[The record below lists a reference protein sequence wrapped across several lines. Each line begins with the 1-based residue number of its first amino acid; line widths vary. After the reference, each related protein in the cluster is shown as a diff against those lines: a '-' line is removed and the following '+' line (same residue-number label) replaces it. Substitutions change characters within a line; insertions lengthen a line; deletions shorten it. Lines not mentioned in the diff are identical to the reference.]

1 MATKNLGQVSGVHI
15 GSTPPSNTIL
25 IWYDSTP
32 SQLRHKVYDPTL
44 KQWVVLDQNI
54 ISAITYSELT
64 NMAKNSGLSVG
75 EYFQI
80 TDRSN
85 ALALAITSTKVQ
97 YCDAL
102 GNILIDDLGTNIQYH
117 VTSSNLQI
125 DDVVGVFDETNRKLV
140 FQFNEQTPDFTAD
153 DYVLGKVQ
161 RNNIWSLAK
170 YKLSS
175 FLSKVTGNSI
185 TWNGGFFFSFSDA
198 LKNVLDKAGGVVS
211 KTTYDRDKE
220 QLTTSINNV
229 GKENQNIIQNA
240 HDELTEATKP
250 DSFYGTKLPSIS
262 TGGEAT
268 DIAKGDTLLSIV
280 SKIQRYI
287 NKFRYATGI
296 RISQDFTDRVSPQ
309 YVNNNDTVD
318 SAIRKIHY
326 WLKNMGKGG
335 KLSEDWKP
343 KDYTTTVEDV
353 AAGDTF
359 DDAFAKAVAKL
370 SQIGDITNGRI
381 QSKATVNG
389 SEYTR
394 CTDFNLANGS
404 LTFNRDVSGGS
415 NQQTVQL
422 NRSSG
427 LYINNASGKSVRISG
442 EGVSV
447 NANTNQGFQLPN
459 YEDSFGLGIFYG
471 AAAALFTGDGTPL
484 GGYTSVKYAAGISAL
499 CSRGTLGSGVDIF
512 DAYFSRLK
520 AGSISFGRAS
530 MQDSDLYIAN
540 DCSFV
545 TCTNTE
551 DRNVYLPTTPFD
563 GLMVII
569 NQVNTAN
576 VAVQGNGH
584 KIVDNEDVDY
594 INIGGARRIVVFLY
608 HANLASSTGSG
619 AWLFTRWSR

>member
-97 YCDAL
+97 YCDSL

-140 FQFNEQTPDFTAD
+140 FQFKEQTPDFTAD

-240 HDELTEATKP
+240 HNELTEATKP

-287 NKFRYATGI
+287 NKFKYATGI
-296 RISQDFTDRVSPQ
+296 RISQNFTDRVSPQ

-318 SAIRKIHY
+318 SAIRKIQY

-335 KLSEDWKP
+335 KLSEDWEP

-370 SQIGDITNGRI
+370 NQLGDITNG
-381 QSKATVNG
+381 QLSSKQTVSG
-389 SEYTR
+389 STTVR
-394 CTDFNLANGS
+394 RTVFNLMSGR
-404 LTFNRDVSGGS
+404 LTFNRDMSGAVNG
-415 NQQTVQL
+415 NTVQID
-422 NRSSG
+422 SSNG
-427 LYINNASGKSVRISG
+427 IYINNYLGKTVRMSGNGLNV
-442 EGVSV
+442 
-447 NANTNQGFQLPN
+447 NTNTAQGFQLPN
-459 YEDSFGLGIFYG
+459 YEDSWGLGIYYG
-471 AAAALFTGDGTPL
+471 AAAALFTGTGASL

-499 CSRGTLGSGVDIF
+499 CSRGTLGSGVNIF

-520 AGSISFGRAS
+520 AGSISYGRANV
-530 MQDSDLYIAN
+530 QDSDYYITN
-540 DCSFV
+540 DNTFV

-563 GLMVII
+563 GLMVIV
-569 NQVNTAN
+569 NQVNAAN

-584 KIVDNEDVDY
+584 KIVDNTDVDY
-594 INIGGARRIVVFLY
+594 INIGGARRIAVFLY
-608 HANLASSTGSG
+608 HANLSSPDGVG

>member
-240 HDELTEATKP
+240 HNELTEATKP

-287 NKFRYATGI
+287 NKFKYATGI

-318 SAIRKIHY
+318 SAIRKIQY

-335 KLSEDWKP
+335 KLSKDWEP

-370 SQIGDITNGRI
+370 NQLGDITNG
-381 QSKATVNG
+381 QLSSKQTVNG
-389 SEYTR
+389 STTTR
-394 CTDFNLANGS
+394 RTVFNLAYGR
-404 LTFNRDVSGGS
+404 LTFNRDASGAVNG
-415 NQQTVQL
+415 NTVQID
-422 NRSSG
+422 SSDG
-427 LYINNASGKSVRISG
+427 IYINNYLGKTVRMSGNGLNV
-442 EGVSV
+442 
-447 NANTNQGFQLPN
+447 NTNTAQGFQLPN
-459 YEDSFGLGIFYG
+459 YEDSWGLGIYYG
-471 AAAALFTGDGTPL
+471 AAAALFTGTGASL

-520 AGSISFGRAS
+520 AGSISYGRANV
-530 MQDSDLYIAN
+530 QDSDYYITN
-540 DCSFV
+540 DNTFV
-545 TCTNTE
+545 TCTNIE
-551 DRNVYLPTTPFD
+551 CRNVYLPTTPFD

-569 NQVNTAN
+569 NQVNSAN

-594 INIGGARRIVVFLY
+594 INIGGARRIAAFLY
-608 HANLASSTGSG
+608 HANLSSPDGVG

>member
-54 ISAITYSELT
+54 ISVITYSELT

-97 YCDAL
+97 YCDSL

-240 HDELTEATKP
+240 HNELTEATKP

-318 SAIRKIHY
+318 SAIRKIQY

-335 KLSEDWKP
+335 KLSEDWEP

-370 SQIGDITNGRI
+370 NQLGDITNG
-381 QSKATVNG
+381 QLSSKQTVNG
-389 SEYTR
+389 STTTR
-394 CTDFNLANGS
+394 RTVFNLAYGR
-404 LTFNRDVSGGS
+404 LTFNRDNSGAVNG
-415 NQQTVQL
+415 NTVQID
-422 NRSSG
+422 SSNG
-427 LYINNASGKSVRISG
+427 IYINNYLGKTVKMSGNGLNV
-442 EGVSV
+442 
-447 NANTNQGFQLPN
+447 NTNTAQGFQLPN
-459 YEDSFGLGIFYG
+459 YEDSWGLGIYYG
-471 AAAALFTGDGTPL
+471 AAAALFTGTGASL

-520 AGSISFGRAS
+520 AGSISYGRANV
-530 MQDSDLYIAN
+530 QDSDYYITN
-540 DCSFV
+540 DNTFV
-545 TCTNTE
+545 TCTNIE

-563 GLMVII
+563 GLMVIV

-594 INIGGARRIVVFLY
+594 INIGGARRIAAFLY
-608 HANLASSTGSG
+608 HANLSSPDAVG

>member
-117 VTSSNLQI
+117 VTSSNLRI

-240 HDELTEATKP
+240 HNELTEAITAN
-250 DSFYGTKLPSIS
+250 SIYGKQLPSIS

-268 DIAKGDTLLSIV
+268 DIAKGDTLLNIV
-280 SKIQRYI
+280 SKVQRYI
-287 NKFRYATGI
+287 NRFKYASGV
-296 RISQDFTDRVSPQ
+296 RIDQDFADAASGQ
-309 YVNNNDTVD
+309 YVNNNDTVK
-318 SAIRKIHY
+318 SAFQKIQY
-326 WLKNMGKGG
+326 WIKKQKTGNNISVS
-335 KLSEDWKP
+335 SEDYVLP
-343 KDYTTTVEDV
+343 EISPEDITKDDNLTTALSKLEYWVKHITAEQLLNNIIGFDKLQ
-353 AAGDTF
+353 AAGVLPTDIFRLDLTTSFDFSGCGFGGIVVQGESNNFFSRDSNYPYNPYRIRLYYNFTF
-359 DDAFAKAVAKL
+359 PKILGFVPVIPVIPNNTNQYSNACSFVHYDEDDGATLQFIIQL
-370 SQIGDITNGRI
+370 SKDKYDELYEAGSRYLQCLI
-381 QSKATVNG
+381 QADVYGSK
-389 SEYTR
+389 
-394 CTDFNLANGS
+394 TD
-404 LTFNRDVSGGS
+404 
-415 NQQTVQL
+415 QQTV
-422 NRSSG
+422 
-427 LYINNASGKSVRISG
+427 
-442 EGVSV
+442 
-447 NANTNQGFQLPN
+447 
-459 YEDSFGLGIFYG
+459 
-471 AAAALFTGDGTPL
+471 
-484 GGYTSVKYAAGISAL
+484 
-499 CSRGTLGSGVDIF
+499 
-512 DAYFSRLK
+512 
-520 AGSISFGRAS
+520 
-530 MQDSDLYIAN
+530 YIAMN
-540 DCSFV
+540 
-545 TCTNTE
+545 
-551 DRNVYLPTTPFD
+551 
-563 GLMVII
+563 
-569 NQVNTAN
+569 
-576 VAVQGNGH
+576 
-584 KIVDNEDVDY
+584 Y
-594 INIGGARRIVVFLY
+594 INIININLTAASLQRGGQQHIVFS
-608 HANLASSTGSG
+608 ASITPTETNS
-619 AWLFTRWSR
+619 

>member
-15 GSTPPSNTIL
+15 GNTPPSNTIL

-140 FQFNEQTPDFTAD
+140 FQFNEKTPDFTAD

-240 HDELTEATKP
+240 HDELTKATKP

-287 NKFRYATGI
+287 NKFKYANGI
-296 RISQDFTDRVSPQ
+296 RISKDFTDRVSPQ

-318 SAIRKIHY
+318 SAIRKIQY

-343 KDYTTTVEDV
+343 KDYTATVEDV

-359 DDAFAKAVAKL
+359 DNAFAKAVAKL
-370 SQIGDITNGRI
+370 NQIGDITNGRI

-389 SEYTR
+389 SGYTR

-404 LTFNRDVSGGS
+404 LTFNRDVSGSS

-459 YEDSFGLGIFYG
+459 YEDSWGLGIYYG
-471 AAAALFTGDGTPL
+471 AAAALFTGAGASL
-484 GGYTSVKYAAGISAL
+484 GGYTSVKYAAGISAI
-499 CSRGTLGSGVDIF
+499 CSRGTLGSDVDIF

-520 AGSISFGRAS
+520 AGSISFGRAN
-530 MQDSDLYIAN
+530 MQDSDLYITN

-545 TCTNTE
+545 TCTNIE

-569 NQVNTAN
+569 NQVNAAN

-594 INIGGARRIVVFLY
+594 INIGGARRIAVFLY
-608 HANLASSTGSG
+608 HANLASPTGSG

>member
-64 NMAKNSGLSVG
+64 NMAKNSGLLVG

-318 SAIRKIHY
+318 SAIRKIQY
-326 WLKNMGKGG
+326 WLKNIGKGG
-335 KLSEDWKP
+335 KLSEDWEP

-394 CTDFNLANGS
+394 RTDFNLANGS
-404 LTFNRDVSGGS
+404 LTFNRDVSGS
-415 NQQTVQL
+415 ANQQTVQL

-442 EGVSV
+442 EGVNV
-447 NANTNQGFQLPN
+447 NVNTNQGFQLPN

-471 AAAALFTGDGTPL
+471 AAAALFTGAGAPL
-484 GGYTSVKYAAGISAL
+484 GSYTSVKYAAGISAL

-530 MQDSDLYIAN
+530 MQNSDLYITN

-563 GLMVII
+563 GLMIII

-594 INIGGARRIVVFLY
+594 INIGGARRIAIFLY
-608 HANLASSTGSG
+608 HANLVSPTGSG

>member
-240 HDELTEATKP
+240 HNELTEATKP

-268 DIAKGDTLLSIV
+268 DIAKGDTLLNIV

-287 NKFRYATGI
+287 NKFKYATGI

-318 SAIRKIHY
+318 SAIRKIQY

-335 KLSEDWKP
+335 KLSDDWEP

-370 SQIGDITNGRI
+370 NQLGDITNG
-381 QSKATVNG
+381 QLSSKQTVSG
-389 SEYTR
+389 STTLR
-394 CTDFNLANGS
+394 RTVFNLMYGR
-404 LTFNRDVSGGS
+404 LTFNRDASGAVNG
-415 NQQTVQL
+415 NTVQID
-422 NRSSG
+422 SSDG
-427 LYINNASGKSVRISG
+427 IYINNYLGKTVRMSGNGLNV
-442 EGVSV
+442 
-447 NANTNQGFQLPN
+447 NTNTAQGFQLPN
-459 YEDSFGLGIFYG
+459 YEDSWGLGIYYG
-471 AAAALFTGDGTPL
+471 AAAALFTGTGASL

-520 AGSISFGRAS
+520 AGSISYGRANV
-530 MQDSDLYIAN
+530 QDSDYYITN
-540 DCSFV
+540 DNTFV
-545 TCTNTE
+545 TCTNIE

-594 INIGGARRIVVFLY
+594 INIGGARRIAAFLY
-608 HANLASSTGSG
+608 HANLSSPDGVG

>member
-140 FQFNEQTPDFTAD
+140 FQFKEQTPDFTAD

-240 HDELTEATKP
+240 HDELIEATKP

-268 DIAKGDTLLSIV
+268 DIAKGDTLLNIV

-287 NKFRYATGI
+287 NKFKYATGI

-318 SAIRKIHY
+318 SAIRKIQY

-335 KLSEDWKP
+335 KLSEDWEP

-370 SQIGDITNGRI
+370 NQLGDITNG
-381 QSKATVNG
+381 QLSSKQTVNG
-389 SEYTR
+389 STTTR
-394 CTDFNLANGS
+394 RTVFNLMYGR
-404 LTFNRDVSGGS
+404 LTFNRDVSGAVNG
-415 NQQTVQL
+415 NTVQID
-422 NRSSG
+422 SSDG
-427 LYINNASGKSVRISG
+427 IYINNYLGKTVRMSGNGLNV
-442 EGVSV
+442 
-447 NANTNQGFQLPN
+447 NTNTAQGFQLPN
-459 YEDSFGLGIFYG
+459 YEDSWGLGIYYG
-471 AAAALFTGDGTPL
+471 AAAALFTGTGASL

-520 AGSISFGRAS
+520 AGSISYGRANV
-530 MQDSDLYIAN
+530 QDSDYYITN
-540 DCSFV
+540 DNTFV

-551 DRNVYLPTTPFD
+551 DRNVHLPTTPFD

-594 INIGGARRIVVFLY
+594 INIGGARRIAAFLY
-608 HANLASSTGSG
+608 HANLSSPDGVG

>member
-15 GSTPPSNTIL
+15 GNTPPSNTIL

-32 SQLRHKVYDPTL
+32 SQLRHKVYDTTL

-140 FQFNEQTPDFTAD
+140 FQFNEKTPDFTAD

-198 LKNVLDKAGGVVS
+198 MKNVLDKAGGVVS

-240 HDELTEATKP
+240 HDELIEATKP
-250 DSFYGTKLPSIS
+250 DSFYGTKMPSIS

-287 NKFRYATGI
+287 NKFKYANGI
-296 RISQDFTDRVSPQ
+296 RISKDFTDRVSPQ

-318 SAIRKIHY
+318 SAIRKIQY

-343 KDYTTTVEDV
+343 KDYTATVEDV

-359 DDAFAKAVAKL
+359 DNAFAKAVAKL
-370 SQIGDITNGRI
+370 NQIGDITNGRI

-389 SEYTR
+389 SGYTR

-404 LTFNRDVSGGS
+404 LTFNSDVSGSS

-459 YEDSFGLGIFYG
+459 YEDSWGLGIYYG
-471 AAAALFTGDGTPL
+471 AAAALFTGAGASL

-520 AGSISFGRAS
+520 AGSISYGRANV
-530 MQDSDLYIAN
+530 QDSDYYITN
-540 DCSFV
+540 DNTFV

-569 NQVNTAN
+569 NQVNSAN

-594 INIGGARRIVVFLY
+594 INIGGSRRIAAFLY
-608 HANLASSTGSG
+608 HANLSSPDGVG

>member
-102 GNILIDDLGTNIQYH
+102 GNILVDDLGTNIQYH

-240 HDELTEATKP
+240 HNELTEATKP

-268 DIAKGDTLLSIV
+268 DIAKGDTLLNIV

-287 NKFRYATGI
+287 NKFKYATGI

-318 SAIRKIHY
+318 SAIRKIQY

-335 KLSEDWKP
+335 KLSDDWEP

-370 SQIGDITNGRI
+370 NQLGDITNG
-381 QSKATVNG
+381 QLSSKQTVNG
-389 SEYTR
+389 STTTR
-394 CTDFNLANGS
+394 RTVFNLAYGR
-404 LTFNRDVSGGS
+404 LTFNRDASGAVNG
-415 NQQTVQL
+415 NTVQID
-422 NRSSG
+422 SSDG
-427 LYINNASGKSVRISG
+427 IYINNYLGKTVRMSGNGLNV
-442 EGVSV
+442 
-447 NANTNQGFQLPN
+447 NTNTAQGFQLPN
-459 YEDSFGLGIFYG
+459 YEDSWGLGIYYG
-471 AAAALFTGDGTPL
+471 AAAALFTGTGASL

-520 AGSISFGRAS
+520 AGSISYGRANV
-530 MQDSDLYIAN
+530 QDSDYYITN
-540 DCSFV
+540 DNTFV

-563 GLMVII
+563 GLMVIV

-594 INIGGARRIVVFLY
+594 INIGGARRIAAFLY
-608 HANLASSTGSG
+608 HANLSSPNGVG

>member
-102 GNILIDDLGTNIQYH
+102 GNILVDDLGTNIQYH

-240 HDELTEATKP
+240 HNELTEATKP

-287 NKFRYATGI
+287 NKFKYATGI

-318 SAIRKIHY
+318 SAIRKIQY

-335 KLSEDWKP
+335 KLSADWEP

-370 SQIGDITNGRI
+370 NQLGDITNG
-381 QSKATVNG
+381 QLSSKQTVSG
-389 SEYTR
+389 STTLR
-394 CTDFNLANGS
+394 RTVFNLMYGR
-404 LTFNRDVSGGS
+404 LTFNRDASGAVNG
-415 NQQTVQL
+415 NTVQID
-422 NRSSG
+422 SSNG
-427 LYINNASGKSVRISG
+427 IYINNYLGKTVRMSGNGLNV
-442 EGVSV
+442 
-447 NANTNQGFQLPN
+447 NTNTAQGFQLPN
-459 YEDSFGLGIFYG
+459 YEDSWGLGIYYG
-471 AAAALFTGDGTPL
+471 AAAALFTGTGASL

-520 AGSISFGRAS
+520 AGSISYGRANV
-530 MQDSDLYIAN
+530 QDSDYYITN
-540 DCSFV
+540 DNTFV

-594 INIGGARRIVVFLY
+594 INIGGARRIAAFLY
-608 HANLASSTGSG
+608 HANLSSPDGVG

>member
-268 DIAKGDTLLSIV
+268 DIAKGDTLLNIV

-287 NKFRYATGI
+287 NKFKYATGI

-318 SAIRKIHY
+318 SAIRKIQY

-335 KLSEDWKP
+335 KLSEDWEP

-394 CTDFNLANGS
+394 RTDFNLANGS
-404 LTFNRDVSGGS
+404 LTFNRDVSGSS

-427 LYINNASGKSVRISG
+427 LYVTNASGKTIRVSG
-442 EGVSV
+442 DGVNV
-447 NANTNQGFQLPN
+447 NTNTKQAFQLPN
-459 YEDSFGLGIFYG
+459 YEDSWGLGIYYG
-471 AAAALFTGDGTPL
+471 AAAALFTGTGASL

-520 AGSISFGRAS
+520 AGSISYGRANV
-530 MQDSDLYIAN
+530 QDSDYYITN
-540 DCSFV
+540 DNTFV

-576 VAVQGNGH
+576 VSVQGNGH
-584 KIVDNEDVDY
+584 KIVDNTDVDY
-594 INIGGARRIVVFLY
+594 INIGGARRIAAFLY
-608 HANLASSTGSG
+608 HANLSSPDGVG

>member
-54 ISAITYSELT
+54 ISTITYSELT

-117 VTSSNLQI
+117 VTSANLQI

-153 DYVLGKVQ
+153 DYVFGKVQ

-185 TWNGGFFFSFSDA
+185 AWNGGFFFSFSDA

-240 HDELTEATKP
+240 HNELTEATKP

-287 NKFRYATGI
+287 NKFKYATSI

-318 SAIRKIHY
+318 SAIRKIQY
-326 WLKNMGKGG
+326 WLKNIGKGG
-335 KLSEDWKP
+335 KLSEDWEP
-343 KDYTTTVEDV
+343 KDYATTVEDV

-381 QSKATVNG
+381 QSKTTVNG

-404 LTFNRDVSGGS
+404 LTFNRDVSGSS

-442 EGVSV
+442 NGLNV
-447 NANTNQGFQLPN
+447 NTNTAQSFQLPN
-459 YEDSFGLGIFYG
+459 YEDSWGWGIYYG
-471 AAAALFTGDGTPL
+471 AAAALFTGTGASL
-484 GGYTSVKYAAGISAL
+484 SGYTSVKYAAGISAL
-499 CSRGTLGSGVDIF
+499 CSRGTLGSSVDIF

-520 AGSISFGRAS
+520 AGSISYGRANV
-530 MQDSDLYIAN
+530 QDSDYYITN
-540 DCSFV
+540 DNTFV
-545 TCTNTE
+545 TCTNAK

-563 GLMVII
+563 GLMVIV
-569 NQVNTAN
+569 NQVNAAN

-584 KIVDNEDVDY
+584 KIVDNTDVDY
-594 INIGGARRIVVFLY
+594 INIGGARRIAVFLY
-608 HANLASSTGSG
+608 HANLSSPDGIG

>member
-318 SAIRKIHY
+318 SAIRKIQY

-335 KLSEDWKP
+335 KLSEYWKP

-389 SEYTR
+389 SEYIR

-404 LTFNRDVSGGS
+404 LTFNRDVSVGS

-459 YEDSFGLGIFYG
+459 YEDSFRLGIFYG
-471 AAAALFTGDGTPL
+471 AAAALFTGAGTPL
-484 GGYTSVKYAAGISAL
+484 GYTSVKYAAGISAL

-530 MQDSDLYIAN
+530 MQDSDLYITN

-594 INIGGARRIVVFLY
+594 INIGGARRIAVFLY
-608 HANLASSTGSG
+608 HANLVSSTGSG

>member
-54 ISAITYSELT
+54 ISAITYPELT

-240 HDELTEATKP
+240 HNELTEATKP

-287 NKFRYATGI
+287 NKFKYATGI

-318 SAIRKIHY
+318 SAIRKIQY

-335 KLSEDWKP
+335 KLSEDWEP

-394 CTDFNLANGS
+394 RTDFNLANGS

-447 NANTNQGFQLPN
+447 NANTNQRFQLPN

-471 AAAALFTGDGTPL
+471 AAAALFTGAGAPL

-499 CSRGTLGSGVDIF
+499 CSRGTLESGVDIF

-530 MQDSDLYIAN
+530 MQDSDLYITN

-551 DRNVYLPTTPFD
+551 NRNVYLPTAPFD
-563 GLMVII
+563 GLMVIV

-594 INIGGARRIVVFLY
+594 INIGGARRIAVFLY
-608 HANLASSTGSG
+608 HANLVSPTGSG
-619 AWLFTRWSR
+619 AWMFTRWSR

>member
-240 HDELTEATKP
+240 HDELIEATKP

-268 DIAKGDTLLSIV
+268 DIAKGDTLLNIV

-287 NKFRYATGI
+287 NKFKYATGI
-296 RISQDFTDRVSPQ
+296 RISQDFTDMVSPQ

-318 SAIRKIHY
+318 SAIRKIQY

-335 KLSEDWKP
+335 KLSEDWEP

-370 SQIGDITNGRI
+370 NQLGDITNG
-381 QSKATVNG
+381 QLSSKQTVNG
-389 SEYTR
+389 STTTR
-394 CTDFNLANGS
+394 RTVFNLMYGR
-404 LTFNRDVSGGS
+404 LTFNRDVSGAVNG
-415 NQQTVQL
+415 NTVQID
-422 NRSSG
+422 SSDG
-427 LYINNASGKSVRISG
+427 IYINNYLGKTVRMSGNGLNV
-442 EGVSV
+442 
-447 NANTNQGFQLPN
+447 NTNTAQGFQLPN
-459 YEDSFGLGIFYG
+459 YEDSWGLGIYYG
-471 AAAALFTGDGTPL
+471 AAAALFTGTGASL

-520 AGSISFGRAS
+520 AGSISYGRANV
-530 MQDSDLYIAN
+530 QDSDYYITN
-540 DCSFV
+540 DNTFV

-594 INIGGARRIVVFLY
+594 INIGGARRIAAFLY
-608 HANLASSTGSG
+608 HANLSSPDGVG

>member
-240 HDELTEATKP
+240 HNELTEATKP

-262 TGGEAT
+262 PGGEAT
-268 DIAKGDTLLSIV
+268 DIAKGDTLLNIV

-287 NKFRYATGI
+287 NKFKYATGI

-318 SAIRKIHY
+318 SAIRKIQY

-335 KLSEDWKP
+335 KLSEDWEP

-459 YEDSFGLGIFYG
+459 YEDSWGLGIYYG
-471 AAAALFTGDGTPL
+471 AAAALFTGTGASL

-520 AGSISFGRAS
+520 AGSISYGRANV
-530 MQDSDLYIAN
+530 QDSDYYITN
-540 DCSFV
+540 DNTFV

-594 INIGGARRIVVFLY
+594 INIGGARRIAAFLY
-608 HANLASSTGSG
+608 HANLSSPDGVG

>member
-64 NMAKNSGLSVG
+64 NMAKSSGLSVG

-268 DIAKGDTLLSIV
+268 DITKGDTLLSIV

-318 SAIRKIHY
+318 SAIRKIQY

-415 NQQTVQL
+415 NQQTVKL

-427 LYINNASGKSVRISG
+427 LYINNASGKSVRISS

-471 AAAALFTGDGTPL
+471 AAAALFTGAGTPL

-520 AGSISFGRAS
+520 AGSISYGRANV
-530 MQDSDLYIAN
+530 QDSNYYITN
-540 DCSFV
+540 DNTFV

-563 GLMVII
+563 GLMVIV

-584 KIVDNEDVDY
+584 KIVDNTDVDY
-594 INIGGARRIVVFLY
+594 INIGGARRIAVFLY
-608 HANLASSTGSG
+608 HANLSSPDGVG

>member
-102 GNILIDDLGTNIQYH
+102 GNILVDDLGTNIQYH

-161 RNNIWSLAK
+161 RNNIWRLAK

-240 HDELTEATKP
+240 HNELTEATKP
-250 DSFYGTKLPSIS
+250 DSFYGTKLPSVS

-268 DIAKGDTLLSIV
+268 DIAKGDTLLNIV
-280 SKIQRYI
+280 SKVQRYI
-287 NKFRYATGI
+287 NKFKYATGI
-296 RISQDFTDRVSPQ
+296 RISQGFTDRVSPQ

-318 SAIRKIHY
+318 SAIRKIQY

-335 KLSEDWKP
+335 KLSEDWEP
-343 KDYTTTVEDV
+343 KDYATTVEDV

-381 QSKATVNG
+381 QSKAIVNG

-404 LTFNRDVSGGS
+404 LTFNRDVSGSS

-459 YEDSFGLGIFYG
+459 YEDSWGLGLYYG
-471 AAAALFTGDGTPL
+471 AAAALFTGAGASL
-484 GGYTSVKYAAGISAL
+484 GGYTSVKYAAGISAI
-499 CSRGTLGSGVDIF
+499 CSRGTLGSGIDIF

-530 MQDSDLYIAN
+530 MQDSDLYITN

-594 INIGGARRIVVFLY
+594 INIGGARRIAVFLY
-608 HANLASSTGSG
+608 HANLASPTGSG

>member
-240 HDELTEATKP
+240 HNELTEATKP

-268 DIAKGDTLLSIV
+268 DIAKGDTLLNIV

-287 NKFRYATGI
+287 NKFKYATGI

-318 SAIRKIHY
+318 SAIRKIQY

-335 KLSEDWKP
+335 KLSEDWEP

-370 SQIGDITNGRI
+370 NQLGDITNG
-381 QSKATVNG
+381 QLSSKQTVNG
-389 SEYTR
+389 STTTR
-394 CTDFNLANGS
+394 RTVFNLMHGR
-404 LTFNRDVSGGS
+404 LTFNRDVSGAVNG
-415 NQQTVQL
+415 NTVQID
-422 NRSSG
+422 SPDG
-427 LYINNASGKSVRISG
+427 IYINNYLGKTVRMSGNGLNV
-442 EGVSV
+442 
-447 NANTNQGFQLPN
+447 NTNTAQGFQLPN
-459 YEDSFGLGIFYG
+459 YEDSWGLGIYYG
-471 AAAALFTGDGTPL
+471 AAAALFTGTGASL

-520 AGSISFGRAS
+520 AGSISYGRANV
-530 MQDSDLYIAN
+530 QDSDYYITN
-540 DCSFV
+540 DNTFV

-594 INIGGARRIVVFLY
+594 INIGGARRIAAFLY
-608 HANLASSTGSG
+608 HANLSSPDGVG

>member
-102 GNILIDDLGTNIQYH
+102 GNILIDDLGTNIQYY

-229 GKENQNIIQNA
+229 GKENQNIIKNA

-268 DIAKGDTLLSIV
+268 DIAKGDTLLNIV

-287 NKFRYATGI
+287 NKFKYATGI

-318 SAIRKIHY
+318 SAIRKIQY

-335 KLSEDWKP
+335 KLSEDWEP
-343 KDYTTTVEDV
+343 KDYTTTVEDI

-370 SQIGDITNGRI
+370 NQLGDITNG
-381 QSKATVNG
+381 QLSSKQTVNG
-389 SEYTR
+389 STTTR
-394 CTDFNLANGS
+394 RTVFNLMYGR
-404 LTFNRDVSGGS
+404 LTFNRDASGAVNG
-415 NQQTVQL
+415 NTVQID
-422 NRSSG
+422 SSNG
-427 LYINNASGKSVRISG
+427 IYINNYLGKTVRMSGNGLNV
-442 EGVSV
+442 
-447 NANTNQGFQLPN
+447 NTNTAQGFQLPN
-459 YEDSFGLGIFYG
+459 YEDSWGLGLYYG
-471 AAAALFTGDGTPL
+471 AAAALFTGTGASL

-520 AGSISFGRAS
+520 AGSISYGRANV
-530 MQDSDLYIAN
+530 QDSDYYITN
-540 DCSFV
+540 DNTFV

-594 INIGGARRIVVFLY
+594 INIGGARRIAAFLY
-608 HANLASSTGSG
+608 HANLSSPDGVG

>member
-240 HDELTEATKP
+240 HNELTEATKP

-262 TGGEAT
+262 PGGEAT
-268 DIAKGDTLLSIV
+268 DIAKGDTLLNIV

-287 NKFRYATGI
+287 NKFKYATGI

-318 SAIRKIHY
+318 SAIRKIQY

-335 KLSEDWKP
+335 KLSEDWEP

-427 LYINNASGKSVRISG
+427 LYINNASGKSVRLSG
-442 EGVSV
+442 DGLNV
-447 NANTNQGFQLPN
+447 NADTKQGFQLPN

-471 AAAALFTGDGTPL
+471 AAAALFTGAGASL

-530 MQDSDLYIAN
+530 MQDSDLYITN

-545 TCTNTE
+545 TCTNIE

-576 VAVQGNGH
+576 VAVRGNGH

-594 INIGGARRIVVFLY
+594 INIGGARRIAVFLY
-608 HANLASSTGSG
+608 HANLASPTGSG

>member
-153 DYVLGKVQ
+153 DYVFGKVQ

-268 DIAKGDTLLSIV
+268 DIAKGDALLSIV

-287 NKFRYATGI
+287 NKFKYATGI
-296 RISQDFTDRVSPQ
+296 RISKDFTDRVSPQ

-318 SAIRKIHY
+318 SAIRKIQY

-335 KLSEDWKP
+335 KLSEDWEP

-394 CTDFNLANGS
+394 RTDFNLANGS

-471 AAAALFTGDGTPL
+471 AAAALFTGVGAPL

-520 AGSISFGRAS
+520 AGSISFGRVN
-530 MQDSDLYIAN
+530 MQDSDLYITN

-576 VAVQGNGH
+576 VAVQSNGH

-594 INIGGARRIVVFLY
+594 INIGGARRIAVFLY
-608 HANLASSTGSG
+608 HANLTSPTGSG

>member
-268 DIAKGDTLLSIV
+268 DIAKGDTLLNIV
-280 SKIQRYI
+280 SKIQGYI
-287 NKFRYATGI
+287 NKFKYATGI
-296 RISQDFTDRVSPQ
+296 RISQNFTDRVSPQ

-318 SAIRKIHY
+318 SAIRKIQY

-335 KLSEDWKP
+335 KLSDDWEP

-370 SQIGDITNGRI
+370 NQLGDITNG
-381 QSKATVNG
+381 QLSSKQTVNG
-389 SEYTR
+389 STTTR
-394 CTDFNLANGS
+394 RTVFNLAYGR
-404 LTFNRDVSGGS
+404 LTFNRDASGAVNG
-415 NQQTVQL
+415 NTVQID
-422 NRSSG
+422 SSNG
-427 LYINNASGKSVRISG
+427 IYINNYLGKTVRMSGNGLNV
-442 EGVSV
+442 
-447 NANTNQGFQLPN
+447 NTNTAQGFQLPN
-459 YEDSFGLGIFYG
+459 YEDSWGLGIYYG
-471 AAAALFTGDGTPL
+471 AAAALFTGTGASL

-520 AGSISFGRAS
+520 AGSISYGRANV
-530 MQDSDLYIAN
+530 QDSDYYITN
-540 DCSFV
+540 DNTFV
-545 TCTNTE
+545 TCTNIE

-569 NQVNTAN
+569 NQVNNAN

-584 KIVDNEDVDY
+584 KIVDNKDVDY
-594 INIGGARRIVVFLY
+594 INIGGARRIAAFLY
-608 HANLASSTGSG
+608 HANLSSPDGVG

>member
-32 SQLRHKVYDPTL
+32 SQLRHKVYNPTL

-153 DYVLGKVQ
+153 DYVLGKVR

-240 HDELTEATKP
+240 HNELTEATKP
-250 DSFYGTKLPSIS
+250 DSLYGTKLPSIS

-268 DIAKGDTLLSIV
+268 DIAKGDTLLNIV

-287 NKFRYATGI
+287 NRFKFASGV
-296 RISQDFTDRVSPQ
+296 RIDQDFADAASAQ
-309 YVNNNDTVD
+309 YVNNNDTVK
-318 SAIRKIHY
+318 SAFQKIQYWIKKQKTGNNISVSSEDYVLPESSPTSITKDDDLATALSKLEYWVKHITAEQLLNNIIGFDKLQASGVLPTDIFRLDLTTSFDFSGCGFGGVVVQGVSNNFFSRDGGYPYNPYRIKLYYNPAFPKILGFVPVIPVIPNNTNQYSNACSFVHY
-326 WLKNMGKGG
+326 DEDDGATLQFIIQ
-335 KLSEDWKP
+335 LSEDKY
-343 KDYTTTVEDV
+343 DELYE
-353 AAGDTF
+353 AGSRYLQCLIQ
-359 DDAFAKAVAKL
+359 A
-370 SQIGDITNGRI
+370 DIYG
-381 QSKATVNG
+381 SK
-389 SEYTR
+389 
-394 CTDFNLANGS
+394 
-404 LTFNRDVSGGS
+404 S
-415 NQQTVQL
+415 NQKTV
-422 NRSSG
+422 
-427 LYINNASGKSVRISG
+427 YIDMN
-442 EGVSV
+442 
-447 NANTNQGFQLPN
+447 
-459 YEDSFGLGIFYG
+459 
-471 AAAALFTGDGTPL
+471 
-484 GGYTSVKYAAGISAL
+484 
-499 CSRGTLGSGVDIF
+499 
-512 DAYFSRLK
+512 
-520 AGSISFGRAS
+520 
-530 MQDSDLYIAN
+530 
-540 DCSFV
+540 
-545 TCTNTE
+545 
-551 DRNVYLPTTPFD
+551 
-563 GLMVII
+563 
-569 NQVNTAN
+569 
-576 VAVQGNGH
+576 
-584 KIVDNEDVDY
+584 Y
-594 INIGGARRIVVFLY
+594 INIININVPGASLQHGSKQHIVFS
-608 HANLASSTGSG
+608 ASITPTETNS
-619 AWLFTRWSR
+619 

>member
-15 GSTPPSNTIL
+15 GNTPPSNTIL

-54 ISAITYSELT
+54 ISAITYSELI
-64 NMAKNSGLSVG
+64 NMAKKSGLSVG

-80 TDRSN
+80 TDQSN
-85 ALALAITSTKVQ
+85 VLALAITSTKVQ
-97 YCDAL
+97 YCDVL

-125 DDVVGVFDETNRKLV
+125 DDAVGVFDKTSQKLV
-140 FQFNEQTPDFTAD
+140 FQFNEQTPNFIAD

-170 YKLSS
+170 FKISS
-175 FLSKVTGNSI
+175 FLSKATGNSI
-185 TWNGGFFFSFSDA
+185 TWNGGFFFNFSDA
-198 LKNVLDKAGGVVS
+198 LKNVLDKTGGVVS

-240 HDELTEATKP
+240 HNELTKATEP
-250 DSFYGTKLPSIS
+250 NSFYSTKLPSIS
-262 TGGEAT
+262 TANEAT
-268 DIAKGDTLLSIV
+268 DIAKGDTLLNIV

-287 NKFRYATGI
+287 NKFKYATGI

-309 YVNNNDTVD
+309 YVNNNDTID
-318 SAIRKIHY
+318 SAIRKIQY

-335 KLSEDWKP
+335 RLSEDWEP
-343 KDYTTTVEDV
+343 KNVLTVEDV

-370 SQIGDITNGRI
+370 NQIGDITDGRI
-381 QSKATVNG
+381 KSKAVIEGNPY
-389 SEYTR
+389 ER
-394 CTDFNLANGS
+394 CTDFNLAVGS
-404 LTFNRDVSGGS
+404 LKFNADSS
-415 NQQTVQL
+415 KDSSYNQSVQL
-422 NRSSG
+422 DRKNG
-427 LYINNASGKSVRISG
+427 LYIQNNSSGKLTMISAKG
-442 EGVSV
+442 MYV
-447 NANTNQGFQLPN
+447 NTETQQRFQLPN
-459 YEDSFGLGIFYG
+459 YEDPWGSGTIFG
-471 AAAALFTGDGTPL
+471 AAAALFTGTGASLDF
-484 GGYTSVKYAAGISAL
+484 YSVKYAAGISAL
-499 CSRGTLGSGVDIF
+499 CYRGTLGTGVDIF

-520 AGSISFGRAS
+520 AGNLSFGR
-530 MQDSDLYIAN
+530 MNMDDSDLYVPN

-551 DRNVYLPTTPFD
+551 DRNIFLPTKPFD
-563 GLMVII
+563 GLFIII
-569 NQVNTAN
+569 NQVNSAN

-584 KIVDNEDVDY
+584 SIVDNSDVDY
-594 INIGGARRIVVFLY
+594 INIGGSRRIAVFLF
-608 HANLASSTGSG
+608 HANLTSPTGLG
-619 AWLFTRWSR
+619 AWLFTRWTR

>member
-25 IWYDSTP
+25 IWYDSAP

-102 GNILIDDLGTNIQYH
+102 GNILVDDLGTNIQYH

-125 DDVVGVFDETNRKLV
+125 DDVVGVFDETNRKLA
-140 FQFNEQTPDFTAD
+140 FQFKEQTPDFTAD
-153 DYVLGKVQ
+153 DYVLGKVK

-211 KTTYDRDKE
+211 KTTYDNDKE

-240 HDELTEATKP
+240 HNELTEATKP
-250 DSFYGTKLPSIS
+250 DSFYATKLPSIS
-262 TGGEAT
+262 VGGEPT
-268 DIAKGDTLLSIV
+268 DIAKGDTLLKIV

-287 NKFRYATGI
+287 NKFKYATGI
-296 RISQDFTDRVSPQ
+296 RISQDFTDRVTPQ

-318 SAIRKIHY
+318 SAIRKIQY

-335 KLSEDWKP
+335 KLSKDWEP
-343 KDYTTTVEDV
+343 KDYATTVEDV

-370 SQIGDITNGRI
+370 NQIGDISNGRI

-404 LTFNRDVSGGS
+404 LTFNRDVSGGAY
-415 NQQTVQL
+415 QQTVQL
-422 NRSSG
+422 NRGSG
-427 LYINNASGKSVRISG
+427 LYINNASGKTVRLSG
-442 EGVSV
+442 DGLNV
-447 NANTNQGFQLPN
+447 NVNTKQGFQLPN
-459 YEDSFGLGIFYG
+459 YEDSWGLGIYYG
-471 AAAALFTGDGTPL
+471 AAAALFTGTGASL
-484 GGYTSVKYAAGISAL
+484 GGYTSVKYAAGISAI

-520 AGSISFGRAS
+520 AGSISYGRANV
-530 MQDSDLYIAN
+530 QDSDYYITN
-540 DCSFV
+540 DNTFV

-569 NQVNTAN
+569 NQVNVAN

-584 KIVDNEDVDY
+584 KIIDNSDVDY
-594 INIGGARRIVVFLY
+594 INIGGARRIAAFLY
-608 HANLASSTGSG
+608 HANLSSPNGVG

>member
-140 FQFNEQTPDFTAD
+140 FQFKEQTPDFTAD

-240 HDELTEATKP
+240 HDELIEATKP

-268 DIAKGDTLLSIV
+268 DIAKGDTLLNIV

-287 NKFRYATGI
+287 NKFKYATGI

-318 SAIRKIHY
+318 SAIRKIQY

-335 KLSEDWKP
+335 KLSEDWEP

-370 SQIGDITNGRI
+370 NQLGDITNG
-381 QSKATVNG
+381 QLSSKQTVNG
-389 SEYTR
+389 STTTR
-394 CTDFNLANGS
+394 RTVFNLMYGR
-404 LTFNRDVSGGS
+404 LTFNRDVSGAVNG
-415 NQQTVQL
+415 NTVQID
-422 NRSSG
+422 SSDG
-427 LYINNASGKSVRISG
+427 IYINNYLGKTVRMSGNGLNV
-442 EGVSV
+442 
-447 NANTNQGFQLPN
+447 NTNTAQGFQLPN
-459 YEDSFGLGIFYG
+459 YEDSWGLGIYYG
-471 AAAALFTGDGTPL
+471 AAAALFTGTGASL

-520 AGSISFGRAS
+520 AGSISYGRANV
-530 MQDSDLYIAN
+530 QDSDYYITN
-540 DCSFV
+540 DNTFV

-594 INIGGARRIVVFLY
+594 INIGGARRIAAFLY
-608 HANLASSTGSG
+608 HANLSSPDGVG

>member
-1 MATKNLGQVSGVHI
+1 MATKNLGQVSCVHI

-140 FQFNEQTPDFTAD
+140 FQFNEKTPDFTAD

-198 LKNVLDKAGGVVS
+198 LKNVLDKSGGVVS

-240 HDELTEATKP
+240 HNELTEATKP

-262 TGGEAT
+262 TGGEPT
-268 DIAKGDTLLSIV
+268 DVAKGDTLLNIV

-287 NKFRYATGI
+287 NKFKYATGI

-318 SAIRKIHY
+318 SAIRKIQY

-335 KLSEDWKP
+335 KLSEDWEP

-404 LTFNRDVSGGS
+404 LTFNRDVSGSS

-442 EGVSV
+442 NGLNV
-447 NANTNQGFQLPN
+447 NTNTAQGFQLPN
-459 YEDSFGLGIFYG
+459 YEDSWGLGLYYG
-471 AAAALFTGDGTPL
+471 AAAALFTGTGASL

-520 AGSISFGRAS
+520 AGSISYGRANV
-530 MQDSDLYIAN
+530 QDSDYYITN
-540 DCSFV
+540 DNTFV

-594 INIGGARRIVVFLY
+594 INIGGARRIAAFLY
-608 HANLASSTGSG
+608 HANLSSPDGVG

>member
-140 FQFNEQTPDFTAD
+140 FQFKEQTPDFTAD

-240 HDELTEATKP
+240 HDELIEATKP

-287 NKFRYATGI
+287 NKFKYATGI

-318 SAIRKIHY
+318 SAIRKIQY

-335 KLSEDWKP
+335 KLSEDWEP

-370 SQIGDITNGRI
+370 NQLGDITNG
-381 QSKATVNG
+381 QLSSKQTVNG
-389 SEYTR
+389 STTTR
-394 CTDFNLANGS
+394 RTVFNLMHGR
-404 LTFNRDVSGGS
+404 LTFNRDVSGAVNG
-415 NQQTVQL
+415 NTVQID
-422 NRSSG
+422 SPDG
-427 LYINNASGKSVRISG
+427 IYINNYLGKTVRMSGNGLNV
-442 EGVSV
+442 
-447 NANTNQGFQLPN
+447 NTNTAQGFQLPN
-459 YEDSFGLGIFYG
+459 YEDSWGLGIYYG
-471 AAAALFTGDGTPL
+471 AAAALFTGTGASL

-520 AGSISFGRAS
+520 AGSISYGRANV
-530 MQDSDLYIAN
+530 QDSDYYITN
-540 DCSFV
+540 DNTFV

-594 INIGGARRIVVFLY
+594 INIGGARRIAAFLY
-608 HANLASSTGSG
+608 HANLSSPDGVG

>member
-198 LKNVLDKAGGVVS
+198 LKNVLDKSGGVVS

-240 HDELTEATKP
+240 HDELIEATKP

-287 NKFRYATGI
+287 NKFKYATGI

-318 SAIRKIHY
+318 SAIRKIQY

-335 KLSEDWKP
+335 KLSEDWEP

-394 CTDFNLANGS
+394 CTDFNLTNGS
-404 LTFNRDVSGGS
+404 LTFNRDVSGSS

-427 LYINNASGKSVRISG
+427 LYVTNASGKTIR
-442 EGVSV
+442 VSV
-447 NANTNQGFQLPN
+447 DGVNVNTNTKQAFQLPN
-459 YEDSFGLGIFYG
+459 YEDSWGLGIYYG
-471 AAAALFTGDGTPL
+471 AAAALFTGTGASL

-520 AGSISFGRAS
+520 AGSISYGRANV
-530 MQDSDLYIAN
+530 QDSDYYITN
-540 DCSFV
+540 DNTFV

-594 INIGGARRIVVFLY
+594 INIGGARRIAAFLY
-608 HANLASSTGSG
+608 HANLSSPDGVG

>member
-97 YCDAL
+97 YCDSL

-161 RNNIWSLAK
+161 RNNIWRLAK

-198 LKNVLDKAGGVVS
+198 LKNVLDKSGGVVS

-220 QLTTSINNV
+220 QLTISINNV

-262 TGGEAT
+262 VGGEPT
-268 DIAKGDTLLSIV
+268 DIAKGDALLNIV

-287 NKFRYATGI
+287 NKFKYATGI
-296 RISQDFTDRVSPQ
+296 RISDKYSSTNSVGQP
-309 YVNNNDTVD
+309 NNNDTVET
-318 SAIRKIHY
+318 AIRKLHRMFSEI
-326 WLKNMGKGG
+326 
-335 KLSEDWKP
+335 KLSLPTDFAPSDNPNQNLEPGD
-343 KDYTTTVEDV
+343 DFTV
-353 AAGDTF
+353 
-359 DDAFAKAVAKL
+359 AFAKIEADRRQPNSIETEKKEVYLENVQGESSSDTTSIKF
-370 SQIGDITNGRI
+370 RI
-381 QSKATVNG
+381 H
-389 SEYTR
+389 
-394 CTDFNLANGS
+394 NGS
-404 LTFNRDVSGGS
+404 LEIYLLEESIF
-415 NQQTVQL
+415 VQW
-422 NRSSG
+422 
-427 LYINNASGKSVRISG
+427 
-442 EGVSV
+442 
-447 NANTNQGFQLPN
+447 
-459 YEDSFGLGIFYG
+459 FY
-471 AAAALFTGDGTPL
+471 TRT
-484 GGYTSVKYAAGISAL
+484 
-499 CSRGTLGSGVDIF
+499 
-512 DAYFSRLK
+512 
-520 AGSISFGRAS
+520 
-530 MQDSDLYIAN
+530 IAN
-540 DCSFV
+540 DKYRFMPINFEDELVEKLSVFLEKPNEATSAVVLTDIAVVAPSHTLNISDEWTTPTQLVLARLSFGYQMDV
-545 TCTNTE
+545 YSNKLKFGFILTPIANFSLTLSSNTGESTYSLQSEAMGNDNEMTFQNITN
-551 DRNVYLPTTPFD
+551 DGGYRFYLPKI
-563 GLMVII
+563 L
-569 NQVNTAN
+569 
-576 VAVQGNGH
+576 VQY
-584 KIVDNEDVDY
+584 K
-594 INIGGARRIVVFLY
+594 FC
-608 HANLASSTGSG
+608 
-619 AWLFTRWSR
+619 

>member
-240 HDELTEATKP
+240 HNELTEATKP

-268 DIAKGDTLLSIV
+268 DIAKGDTLLNIV

-287 NKFRYATGI
+287 NKFKYATGI

-318 SAIRKIHY
+318 SAIRKIQY

-335 KLSEDWKP
+335 KLSDDWEP

-370 SQIGDITNGRI
+370 NQLGDITNG
-381 QSKATVNG
+381 QLSSKQTVSG
-389 SEYTR
+389 STTLR
-394 CTDFNLANGS
+394 RTVFNLMHGR
-404 LTFNRDVSGGS
+404 LTFNRDASGTVNG
-415 NQQTVQL
+415 NTVQID
-422 NRSSG
+422 SSDG
-427 LYINNASGKSVRISG
+427 IYINNYLGKTVRMSGNGLNV
-442 EGVSV
+442 
-447 NANTNQGFQLPN
+447 NTNTAQGFQLPN
-459 YEDSFGLGIFYG
+459 YEDSWGLGIYYG
-471 AAAALFTGDGTPL
+471 AAAALFTGTGASL

-520 AGSISFGRAS
+520 AGSISYGRANV
-530 MQDSDLYIAN
+530 QDSDYYITN
-540 DCSFV
+540 DNTFV

-584 KIVDNEDVDY
+584 KIIDNEDVDY
-594 INIGGARRIVVFLY
+594 INIGGARKIAAFLY
-608 HANLASSTGSG
+608 HANLSSPDGVG

>member
-140 FQFNEQTPDFTAD
+140 FQFKEQTPDFTAD

-240 HDELTEATKP
+240 HDELIEATKP

-262 TGGEAT
+262 TSGEAT
-268 DIAKGDTLLSIV
+268 DIAKGDTLLNIV

-287 NKFRYATGI
+287 NKFKYATGI

-318 SAIRKIHY
+318 SAIRKIQY

-335 KLSEDWKP
+335 KLSEDWEP

-370 SQIGDITNGRI
+370 NQLGDITNG
-381 QSKATVNG
+381 QLSSKQTVNG
-389 SEYTR
+389 STTTR
-394 CTDFNLANGS
+394 RTVFNLMYGR
-404 LTFNRDVSGGS
+404 LTFNRDVSGAVNG
-415 NQQTVQL
+415 NTVQID
-422 NRSSG
+422 SSDG
-427 LYINNASGKSVRISG
+427 IYINNYLGKTVRMSGNGLNV
-442 EGVSV
+442 
-447 NANTNQGFQLPN
+447 NTNTAQGFQLPN
-459 YEDSFGLGIFYG
+459 YEDSWGLGIYYG
-471 AAAALFTGDGTPL
+471 AAAALFTGTGASL

-520 AGSISFGRAS
+520 AGSISYGRANV
-530 MQDSDLYIAN
+530 QDSDYYITN
-540 DCSFV
+540 DNTFV

-594 INIGGARRIVVFLY
+594 INIGGARRIAAFLY
-608 HANLASSTGSG
+608 HANLSSPDGVG

>member
-32 SQLRHKVYDPTL
+32 SQLRHKAYDPTL

-85 ALALAITSTKVQ
+85 ALALSITSTKVQ

-240 HDELTEATKP
+240 HNELTEATKP

-268 DIAKGDTLLSIV
+268 DIAKGDTLLNIV

-287 NKFRYATGI
+287 NKFKYATGI

-318 SAIRKIHY
+318 SAIRKIQY

-335 KLSEDWKP
+335 KLSEDWEP

-381 QSKATVNG
+381 QSKATVNS

-404 LTFNRDVSGGS
+404 LTFNRDVSGGL

-447 NANTNQGFQLPN
+447 NANTNQGFLLPN
-459 YEDSFGLGIFYG
+459 YENSYG
-471 AAAALFTGDGTPL
+471 SAAALFTGAGAPL

-499 CSRGTLGSGVDIF
+499 CRRGTLGSGVDIF

-530 MQDSDLYIAN
+530 MQDSDLYITN

-584 KIVDNEDVDY
+584 KIVDNKDVDY
-594 INIGGARRIVVFLY
+594 INIGGARRIAVFLY
-608 HANLASSTGSG
+608 HANLATPTSSG

>member
-318 SAIRKIHY
+318 SAIRKIQY

-471 AAAALFTGDGTPL
+471 AAAALFTGTGASL
-484 GGYTSVKYAAGISAL
+484 GGYTSVKYAVGISAL

-520 AGSISFGRAS
+520 AGSISYGRANV
-530 MQDSDLYIAN
+530 QDSDYYITN
-540 DCSFV
+540 DNTFV

-563 GLMVII
+563 GLMVIV

-584 KIVDNEDVDY
+584 KIVDNTDVDY
-594 INIGGARRIVVFLY
+594 INIGGARRIAVFLY
-608 HANLASSTGSG
+608 HANLSSPDGVG

>member
-64 NMAKNSGLSVG
+64 NMAKNSGLYVG

-198 LKNVLDKAGGVVS
+198 LKNALDKAGGVVS

-240 HDELTEATKP
+240 HNELNEATKP

-268 DIAKGDTLLSIV
+268 DIAKGDTLLNIV

-287 NKFRYATGI
+287 NKFKYATGI
-296 RISQDFTDRVSPQ
+296 RISQDFTDRVIPQ

-318 SAIRKIHY
+318 SAIRKIQY

-335 KLSEDWKP
+335 KLSKDWEP

-370 SQIGDITNGRI
+370 NQLGDITKG
-381 QSKATVNG
+381 QLSSKQTVSG
-389 SEYTR
+389 STTLR
-394 CTDFNLANGS
+394 RTVFNLMYGR
-404 LTFNRDVSGGS
+404 LTFNRDTSGAVNG
-415 NQQTVQL
+415 NTVQID
-422 NRSSG
+422 SSDG
-427 LYINNASGKSVRISG
+427 IYINNYLGKTVRMSGNGLNV
-442 EGVSV
+442 
-447 NANTNQGFQLPN
+447 NTNTAQGFQLPN
-459 YEDSFGLGIFYG
+459 YEDSRGLGIYYG
-471 AAAALFTGDGTPL
+471 AAAALFTGTGASL

-520 AGSISFGRAS
+520 AGSISYGRANV
-530 MQDSDLYIAN
+530 QDSDYYITN
-540 DCSFV
+540 DNSFV

-569 NQVNTAN
+569 NQVNSAN
-576 VAVQGNGH
+576 VAIQGNGH

-594 INIGGARRIVVFLY
+594 INIGGARRIAAFLY
-608 HANLASSTGSG
+608 HANLSSPDGVG